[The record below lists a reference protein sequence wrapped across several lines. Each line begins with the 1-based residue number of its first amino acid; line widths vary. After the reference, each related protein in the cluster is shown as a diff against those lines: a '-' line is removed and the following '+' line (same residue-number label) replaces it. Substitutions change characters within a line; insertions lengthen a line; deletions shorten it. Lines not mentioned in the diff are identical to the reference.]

1 MAGSK
6 MLLVEGNDDYHVVL
20 NLQGSRRI
28 RVLDKAQIHDLKGV
42 EALLESLPVRIKA
55 STGGAVGA
63 IVDADTDLAGR
74 WHGIRNNLRQLG
86 YTEVPDDPLPQ
97 GTIVQPPPDT
107 LRPKVGIWLM
117 PDNSTSGILEDFLR
131 FLVPS
136 DDPLIA
142 AAEQAIDNLP
152 VTPFPEKDRS
162 KALMHT
168 WLAWREEP
176 GKPFGQAITAHYL
189 DAGVPQADVF
199 VKWLQTLFAD

>member
-1 MAGSK
+1 MAASK
-6 MLLVEGNDDYHVVL
+6 LLLVEGNDDYHVVL
-20 NLQGSRRI
+20 NLQGARSI

-42 EALLESLPVRIKA
+42 DALLESLPVRIKA
-55 STGGAVGA
+55 SAGGAVGA
-63 IVDADTDLAGR
+63 ILDADLNLAGR

-97 GTIVQPPPDT
+97 GTIVQPPTGT

-117 PDNSTSGILEDFLR
+117 PDNSTSGILEDFLK

-136 DDPLIA
+136 DDLLIA
-142 AAEQAIDNLP
+142 AAEQAIDSLP
-152 VTPFPEKDRS
+152 VTLFPEKDRS

-189 DAGVPQADVF
+189 DANVGQADIF
-199 VKWLQTLFAD
+199 LQWLQDLFSD